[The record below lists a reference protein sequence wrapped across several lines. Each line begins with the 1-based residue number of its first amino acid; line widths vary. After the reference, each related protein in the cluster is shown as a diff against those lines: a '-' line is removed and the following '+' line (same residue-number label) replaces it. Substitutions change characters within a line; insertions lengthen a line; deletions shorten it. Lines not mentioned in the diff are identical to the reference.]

1 MSKSFS
7 RSPASIDTSS
17 SIGSDLVPVAIGAT
31 FSILLVAGS
40 FLIYR
45 LTLST
50 LPTPFVAALA
60 TVQVSVIAGVL
71 TRKWALRYRVGLW
84 AGLLAAGAAPTAVP
98 GLPERLVVL
107 AMTGGCHAIAYSA
120 LIIWFGMSLRAGR
133 EPIVTGF
140 ARRLRQ
146 TMPDSVVRYT
156 RNVTI
161 AWCGFFACQ
170 LIMSATLLLLA
181 PQAAWSAFVTLLNLP
196 LVIMMTLAEFAC
208 RQVLFRHENPTSLAR
223 TLSALRHGTLMPA
236 DRS

>member
-1 MSKSFS
+1 MIKSFS

-17 SIGSDLVPVAIGAT
+17 NIGSDLVPAAIAAA
-31 FSILLVAGS
+31 FSILGS

-45 LTLST
+45 LTPGT
-50 LPTPFVAALA
+50 LPAPLVAALA
-60 TVQVSVIAGVL
+60 TVQVAVIAGVL
-71 TRKWALRYRVGLW
+71 TRNWALRYRVGLW
-84 AGLLAAGAAPTAVP
+84 AGLLAAGAALTAVP
-98 GLPERLVVL
+98 GLPAHLVVL
-107 AMTGGCHAIAYSA
+107 TVTGGSHAIAYSA
-120 LIIWFGMSLRAGR
+120 LLIWFGMSLRAGR
-133 EPIVTGF
+133 EPVVTGF

-146 TMPDSVVRYT
+146 TMPDSVIRYT

-170 LIMSATLLLLA
+170 LIVSAALLLLA

-196 LVIMMTLAEFAC
+196 LVVLMTLAEFAC
-208 RQVLFRHENPTSLAR
+208 RQVLFRHEDPTGLAK